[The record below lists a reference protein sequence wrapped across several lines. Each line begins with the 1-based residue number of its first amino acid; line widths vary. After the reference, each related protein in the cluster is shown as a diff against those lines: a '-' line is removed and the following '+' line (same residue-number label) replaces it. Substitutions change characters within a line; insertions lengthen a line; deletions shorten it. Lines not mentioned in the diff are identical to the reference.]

1 MPDDAASSAGRGT
14 PEKVGDASAEGA
26 TLSGNY
32 SLSPNAQVAAFAG
45 RATVTAV
52 EATDRRNNAEPL
64 VALVC
69 SGDVVPRIE
78 AMEALRGLDKSGALP
93 LRDFGP
99 VDWADHRQR
108 MAAIYPAAK
117 GGRFA
122 LSGPLPAWQIID
134 AFWKSVLP
142 ALTEIHGRAVIH
154 RAIRPD
160 NLFIR
165 DPGVPAL
172 VLGPCVAVPPGYDQP
187 DIYEPLETASADLT
201 GRGEGTPR
209 HDMFALGMTAVAML
223 LGREPGAGVDK
234 DDLMIRRIEMGSLA
248 AVIDPEN
255 VPPEIADPLRGLLM
269 DAPGERWTLKD
280 LGLWLQGARISLPH
294 LHPRSLAAKPLTIA
308 GKQVRC
314 ARSLA
319 HMIGRAWSEGA
330 KLLRGEELRRWLRQ
344 EASDHAAAALVD
356 HALQE
361 PDPEGG
367 GFDNDV
373 LLAARAVIALD
384 PQGPVRYCGLAVD
397 PYGLGPF
404 LFDAAKNREKMEVA
418 VSLVDQ
424 GLLQKLIDRRPDRR
438 RATRQA
444 INFERLRRWITSPQA
459 WEGIDRCIYDLNPR
473 LPCLSPMTGGKW
485 IAGGSAL
492 VAAFDQQTQR
502 GANPELKI
510 DASAAAFLGAR
521 IDADG
526 YTLMALMSPDTV
538 EEDVLLDAI
547 RLFADEQRDLDL
559 RPLPGIARWCGK
571 LGQRIAESIHHR
583 PTRKELLSRI
593 EAAVPE
599 GNIAALYKAL
609 AIDGLKDADKRG
621 FDDAKSGWEKI
632 ESEIWAI
639 EREAERIRLHAWRR
653 GRDNVPVA
661 SGAGSILAFLVTLF
675 LDSIR

>member
-1 MPDDAASSAGRGT
+1 MPDDTSSAGRGT
-14 PEKVGDASAEGA
+14 PEKVGTASNQEAM
-26 TLSGNY
+26 LSGNY
-32 SLSPNAQVAAFAG
+32 VLSPNTPVPAYAG
-45 RATVTAV
+45 HALTAV
-52 EATDRRNNAEPL
+52 EVTDRRTAAEPL
-64 VALVC
+64 VGLVC
-69 SGDVVPRIE
+69 SGDVVPRVE
-78 AMEALRGLDKSGALP
+78 AMEALRGLDKDGALP
-93 LRDFGP
+93 LRDFGA
-99 VDWADHRQR
+99 VDWPDNKQR
-108 MAAIYPAAK
+108 MAAIYPQAR
-117 GGRFA
+117 GGRLA
-122 LSGPLPAWQIID
+122 LAGPLPAWQIID
-134 AFWKSVLP
+134 AFWKPVIP
-142 ALTEIHGRAVIH
+142 ALTEMHGRAVIH

-160 NLFIR
+160 NLYIR
-165 DPGVPAL
+165 DAGGSAL
-172 VLGPCVAVPPGYDQP
+172 ALGPCVAVPPGYDQP
-187 DIYEPLETASADLT
+187 DIYEPLETASADPT
-201 GRGEGTPR
+201 GRGEGSTR

-234 DDLMIRRIEMGSLA
+234 DELMIRRIELGSLA
-248 AVIDPEN
+248 AVIAPEN
-255 VPPEIADPLRGLLM
+255 VPPEIADPLRGLLT
-269 DAPGERWTLKD
+269 DIGGERWTLKD
-280 LGLWLQGARISLPH
+280 LALWLKGGKIAPPLTRPTT
-294 LHPRSLAAKPLTIA
+294 LAAKPLAIA

-314 ARSLA
+314 TRSLA

-344 EASDHAAAALVD
+344 EAGDAASAALVE
-356 HALQE
+356 HVLRE

-384 PQGPVRYCGLAVD
+384 PQGPVRYCGLAVA

-404 LFDAAKNREKMEVA
+404 LFDAAKNREKMEIA

-424 GLLQKLIDRRPDRR
+424 GLLQKLADRQPDRR
-438 RATRQA
+438 RATRQV

-459 WEGIDRCIYDLNPR
+459 WEGLERCIYDLNPR

-485 IAGGSAL
+485 IANGSAL
-492 VAAFDQQTQR
+492 VAEFDQKAQ
-502 GANPELKI
+502 GPNPELKI
-510 DASAAAFLGAR
+510 DGAAAAFLAAR

-526 YTLMALMSPDTV
+526 YTLMALMSPETV

-547 RLFADEQRDLDL
+547 HLFADEQVNLNL

-599 GNIAALYKAL
+599 GNISALYKAL

-621 FDDAKSGWEKI
+621 FDDAKSGWERI

-639 EREAERIRLHAWRR
+639 ERAAERIRLHAWRR
-653 GRDNVPVA
+653 GRDNVPLA
-661 SGAGSILAFLVTLF
+661 SGAGSILAFLATLF